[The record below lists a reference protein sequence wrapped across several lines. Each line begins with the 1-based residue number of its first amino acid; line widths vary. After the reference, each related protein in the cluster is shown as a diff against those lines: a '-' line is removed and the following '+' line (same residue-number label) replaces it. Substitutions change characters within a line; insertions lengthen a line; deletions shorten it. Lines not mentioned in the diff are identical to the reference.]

1 MSKGVSGGKASGESR
16 REAVAERDGEIVR
29 LAGEGWSYRKL
40 AAKFK
45 VSRGA
50 VGNVLKR
57 VSREQPKASYEQMD
71 GKVTHEQ
78 KDDPKVTHEQPE
90 ASYEQTEEVTHEQ
103 PKASYE
109 QTEEVTYEQPKAS
122 YEQMDDSRVTHEQ
135 PEASYEQMDGKVTT
149 PKVAASKVAA
159 VDDGLAGRVDVD
171 KLRGWALRVRR
182 ESKAMASKVE
192 GLTARLDALQKDK
205 EAWNPPFA
213 EGLPFRVRRRERR
226 EPLTVDE
233 LAAKMVSNGVDEATA
248 RRNAERIKA
257 NLRKAGA

>member
-29 LAGEGWSYRKL
+29 LSQEGWTQRRLAGKFDMSQGGVRK
-40 AAKFK
+40 
-45 VSRGA
+45 
-50 VGNVLKR
+50 VLRRMSAEQR
-57 VSREQPKASYEQMD
+57 VSTEQALSTEQR
-71 GKVTHEQ
+71 VSTEQ
-78 KDDPKVTHEQPE
+78 VLSTEQPE
-90 ASYEQTEEVTHEQ
+90 ASAEQAGGVSTEQRMSTEQT
-103 PKASYE
+103 
-109 QTEEVTYEQPKAS
+109 
-122 YEQMDDSRVTHEQ
+122 
-135 PEASYEQMDGKVTT
+135 GKVTT
-149 PKVAASKVAA
+149 PKVTTPKVAA

-233 LAAKMVSNGVDEATA
+233 LAAKMVRNGVDEATA